1 MNFIAA
7 TVVLK
12 STSPDPVT
20 AYGLSYR
27 SADAVV
33 PGGNGNSEVRLRLL
47 CYDRA
52 GAKLDAFTSW
62 KEGNRA
68 LITGNLVFS
77 DDTSKPLDLIVST
90 IETNVPQD
98 MYCNQVVLGNAFFG
112 SDEVRDRK
120 NSQCAVKI
128 GTTLD
133 NSDVTTWLYLETHES
148 RKPKLTD
155 ESVKDALFVC
165 KGTSAN
171 IAKMIVTVLTV
182 PLSRLTS
189 LLEKTSNELDRTH
202 KRAVRQLD
210 TRKLIRHRITERDNY
225 ITNDWYGWSAPI
237 YDNENN

>member
-12 STSPDPVT
+12 ASNSEPVS

-27 SADAVV
+27 TAEAAV

-52 GAKLDAFTSW
+52 GQKLDAFTDW

-90 IETNVPQD
+90 IETNVPQE

-112 SDEVRDRK
+112 SDEIRERK
-120 NSQCAVKI
+120 NDQVAVKI

-133 NSDVTTWLYLETHES
+133 NSDITTWLFLETHES
-148 RKPKLTD
+148 RKKKL
-155 ESVKDALFVC
+155 EERIRKGRAICIQGYIREYRKDDSDSPYRA
-165 KGTSAN
+165 
-171 IAKMIVTVLTV
+171 IVASDFT
-182 PLSRLTS
+182 
-189 LLEKTSNELDRTH
+189 
-202 KRAVRQLD
+202 
-210 TRKLIRHRITERDNY
+210 TRKEQRKSGRNPQ
-225 ITNDWYGWSAPI
+225 TNGSAAGYAEVDPTPD
-237 YDNENN
+237 Y